1 MISTQESL
9 ESKKRESNENHGKDY
24 AQSLLEGLDDSQRK
38 AAMVLQGPVRITACA
53 GAGKTRTITRR
64 IAYACAKGEWDENRV
79 LAVTFSVKAAKEM
92 QNRLKKLGV
101 NNATVATFH
110 SAALQHLRRVW
121 NDVCE
126 APFPNIMDDPKSVTE
141 QALIHYT
148 DFANMTSAQIRD
160 IIAEI
165 NWAKVSLIAPDDYA
179 RACACVSRDLPAAL
193 DVNQFVEAYKAYEL
207 EKNTR
212 NLVDF
217 NDLLLL
223 ACHVLR
229 AFPKACEKIRSKI
242 GWITVDEYQDVS
254 PLQHELLK
262 CWLGNNRNICVVGD
276 PAQTI
281 YSFAGAS
288 SYDLLEFPNEFAPLC
303 ADINLNTDYRSTE
316 RIVGLAN
323 RVLSKSAFRC
333 DYLRLMSKNKGGAR
347 VTKTVYNT
355 DYDEAVDVAQRI
367 YNAVKSGKAL
377 PTDFAI
383 LTRTNAQQNIFC
395 KTLGDLGIHF
405 SVRKDAGLQI
415 DVLENNFEDSNASD
429 LSDSKK
435 YVESGDAKDI
445 DFAKDGG
452 SEREK
457 VDLIKKSLL
466 PVTISTIHASKGLEF
481 KHVFLIGCSEG
492 LLPFGSVNRTQD
504 ANEEE
509 RRLMYVAITRAE
521 ATLHISYAICKDYG
535 NGMQR
540 SVSHFLE

>member
-1 MISTQESL
+1 MCI
-9 ESKKRESNENHGKDY
+9 RD
-24 AQSLLEGLDDSQRK
+24 R
-38 AAMVLQGPVRITACA
+38 RITACA

-141 QALIHYT
+141 QALSHYT
-148 DFANMTSAQIRD
+148 DFADMTSAQIRD
-160 IIAEI
+160 IVSEI

-179 RACACVSRDLPAAL
+179 RAYSCVSRDLPAAL

-212 NLVDF
+212 NLIDF

-223 ACHVLR
+223 ACHILR

-242 GWITVDEYQDVS
+242 GWVTVDEYQDVS

-333 DYLRLMSKNKGGAR
+333 DYLRLVSKNKGGAR

-367 YNAVKSGKAL
+367 YNAVKAGKAC

-429 LSDSKK
+429 LSDSEK

-445 DFAKDGG
+445 DFAKESE

-492 LLPFGSVNRTQD
+492 LLPFGSINRTQD
-504 ANEEE
+504 ADEEE